1 MTGKTKIG
9 LIGCGRWGRNILR
22 DLLVCGC
29 DVYVAEHGES
39 GRIYALDIGAKAAFA
54 EYTEFPD
61 ALDGYVV
68 AVQTDRHFDMLKR
81 LAPTGKPIFIEKPM
95 VPDRVHAL
103 EIQALM
109 GERVFVMH
117 KWRYHPGIQMLRT
130 LNQEGTYGKLHRLT
144 TNRVQWKQPHDD
156 VDAFWILMPHDVSI
170 AYHIIDDLPDVKA
183 VQAQI
188 RGNDI
193 HELTAF
199 LGPEPSVTL
208 SISDIFPETQRHVI
222 AYFDQAVVSLPDPL
236 SDQLEVRALKEG
248 KPSDEI
254 TSIPISTEFP
264 LLREIKAFIAHVET
278 GAAVGSLVEDE
289 MTMMQCLT
297 EMRRLAFDTE
307 G

>member
-22 DLLVCGC
+22 DLLVCDC

-39 GRIYALDIGAKAAFA
+39 GRTHALDVGAKAAFA

-109 GERVFVMH
+109 GDRVFVMH

-130 LNQEGTYGKLHRLT
+130 LHQEGAYGKLRRLT

-170 AYHIIDDLPDVKA
+170 AYHIIGALPEVEA
-183 VQAQI
+183 VQAEI
-188 RGNDI
+188 RDDDV
-193 HELTAF
+193 HALTAF
-199 LGPEPSVTL
+199 LGPDPRVTL
-208 SISDIFPETQRHVI
+208 SVSDIFPETQRHIV

-264 LLREIKAFIAHVET
+264 LLREVRAFVEHLKAGTVVKSSVEEEL
-278 GAAVGSLVEDE
+278 A
-289 MTMMQCLT
+289 MMQCLDK
-297 EMRRLAFDTE
+297 MRALAFAQE
-307 G
+307 A